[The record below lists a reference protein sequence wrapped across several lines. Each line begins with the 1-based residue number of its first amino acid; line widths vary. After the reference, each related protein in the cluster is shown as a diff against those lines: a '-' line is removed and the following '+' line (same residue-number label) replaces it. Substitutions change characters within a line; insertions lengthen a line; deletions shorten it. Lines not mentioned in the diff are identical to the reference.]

1 MFLFAANQ
9 DHGVL
14 QSFEHKTACG
24 AVQGDIKM
32 ETATDCIG
40 I

>member
-1 MFLFAANQ
+1 MCLFAANQ

-14 QSFEHKTACG
+14 QSFERKTACG
-24 AVQGDIKM
+24 AVQEGIKM
-32 ETATDCIG
+32 GTATDCMG